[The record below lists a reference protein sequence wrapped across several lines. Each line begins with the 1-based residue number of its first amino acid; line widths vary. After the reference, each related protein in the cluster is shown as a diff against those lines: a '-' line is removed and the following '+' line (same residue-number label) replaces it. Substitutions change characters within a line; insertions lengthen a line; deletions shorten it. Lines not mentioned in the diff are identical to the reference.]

1 MLPTVELLSRL
12 LAAAALGSVI
22 GIERERLLWAAGLR
36 THMLVCVG
44 ACLAMIVSAYGF
56 NSVLGAHVI
65 LDPSRIAAQV
75 VTGVGFIGAG
85 SIILRNEVV
94 KGLTTAASLWAVAA
108 IGLAVGGGLY
118 IAAFA
123 ATVIILVILAGIKPL
138 EERFRNGRQ
147 AVELRLHAEHGAMSV
162 GALQQALGWRAAH
175 VRQLVVQASE
185 TAGTDDVTVT
195 FGTMP
200 AKDIAETIKSLAA
213 IPSVSDVRQT
223 QT

>member
-1 MLPTVELLSRL
+1 MHHEWELTLRL
-12 LAAAALGSVI
+12 LFAAVLGSVV

-36 THMLVCVG
+36 THMLVAVG

-56 NSVLGAHVI
+56 ADVLGPHVI

-75 VTGVGFIGAG
+75 VTGVGFLGAG

-118 IAAFA
+118 ISAIA
-123 ATVIILVILAGIKPL
+123 ATVIILIILAGIKPL
-138 EERFRNGRQ
+138 EERFRNGRHP
-147 AVELRLHAEHGAMSV
+147 VELHLSVERGVMSV
-162 GALQQALGWRAAH
+162 GLLQQVLGWHAAQ
-175 VRQLVVQASE
+175 VKQVYVQPGEDADRDE
-185 TAGTDDVTVT
+185 VTLT

-200 AKDIAETIKSLAA
+200 AKDVGDVLNILARA
-213 IPSVSDVRQT
+213 PSISEVRQVHP
-223 QT
+223 